1 MSEWKKRVSV
11 GQKYYFQQ
19 QESYAGEAWA
29 QLVFISWCSVTAN
42 ITNKPNQ
49 GRESKPALLAPNT
62 AETLSQS
69 ACDLTIQSILQ
80 KHVKTEDLGKNQ
92 TSFSAA

>member
-1 MSEWKKRVSV
+1 MGKSIIFSSKKVIPA
-11 GQKYYFQQ
+11 KH
-19 QESYAGEAWA
+19 EPK
-29 QLVFISWCSVTAN
+29 LVFISWCSVTVN

-62 AETLSQS
+62 AETLSECV
-69 ACDLTIQSILQ
+69 CDLAVQSILLKQ
-80 KHVKTEDLGKNQ
+80 VKTEDLGKNQ